1 MKKSIALSIVVLLGI
16 LLAGPVLAGGAKTVT
31 LEGTVVCAKCT
42 LHEEGQGGCQNVLV
56 VEKKG
61 KEKHYYL
68 AESAAHD
75 EFGGVCSA
83 KVQVRVTGQVKKE
96 DGAQMARRVGDHA
109 CRESRLID
117 PADQSKT
124 TVLLP

>member
-16 LLAGPVLAGGAKTVT
+16 LLAGPALAAKTVT

-75 EFGGVCSA
+75 EFGGVCSS
-83 KVQVRVTGQVKKE
+83 KVQVRVTGQIKKE
-96 DGAQMARRVGDHA
+96 DGRKWLVASEITPVEKAG
-109 CRESRLID
+109 
-117 PADQSKT
+117 
-124 TVLLP
+124 